1 MKPTISIVL
10 DQRTL
15 DQIDGLAATMQ
26 ASRSWTI
33 SKLLDA
39 ALNPG
44 AEHQRAAGAAGNPPP
59 GIGPVAAGRG
69 NHTGDTA

>member
-15 DQIDGLAATMQ
+15 DQIDGLATTMQ

-33 SKLLDA
+33 GKLLDA
-39 ALNPG
+39 ALDPG
-44 AEHQRAAGAAGNPPP
+44 AEHQRAAGAAGSPPP

-69 NHTGDTA
+69 THTGDTA